1 MTICGQARGS
11 EDTVHMRLS
20 IVNENTIY
28 IYIHTQRIS
37 S

>member
-20 IVNENTIY
+20 IVNENT
-28 IYIHTQRIS
+28 HTHKE
-37 S
+37 